1 MHAGIVLA
9 DAALAWLLITF
20 VYGRPAFEVTV
31 ATLAGLL
38 FAAPLNF
45 TAGNLLSLYSPKR
58 VDVSTIGRQRA
69 SQVTVLI
76 SLVVQLVIVA
86 VGVAAFMLARLYNN
100 FWIATLLFLVLAA
113 LSLSVYSVVLK
124 RADTIAIE
132 RREALVSE
140 LCRA

>member
-1 MHAGIVLA
+1 MHAAIVLA
-9 DAALAWLLITF
+9 HATLAWLLIT
-20 VYGRPAFEVTV
+20 VLYGRPSFDVTL

-69 SQVTVLI
+69 SQVTVLL
-76 SLVVQLVIVA
+76 SLVVELVIVV
-86 VGVAAFMLARLYNN
+86 VGVAVFMLAHLYNN
-100 FWIATLLFLVLAA
+100 FWIATLLFLVLAC

>member
-1 MHAGIVLA
+1 MHAAIVLTHA
-9 DAALAWLLITF
+9 TLAWLLINF
-20 VYGRPAFEVTV
+20 LYGRPAFDVTV

-58 VDVSTIGRQRA
+58 IDVSTIGRQRA

-86 VGVAAFMLARLYNN
+86 VGVAVFMLARLYNN

-113 LSLSVYSVVLK
+113 LSLSVYRIALK
-124 RADTIAIE
+124 RSDTIAIE
-132 RREALVSE
+132 RREALISE

>member
-1 MHAGIVLA
+1 
-9 DAALAWLLITF
+9 
-20 VYGRPAFEVTV
+20 V

-58 VDVSTIGRQRA
+58 VEVSAIGRQRA
-69 SQVTVLI
+69 SQVTVLL

-86 VGVAAFMLARLYNN
+86 VGVAAFLLARVFHNY
-100 FWIATLLFLVLAA
+100 WIATLLFLVLAT
-113 LSLSVYSVVLK
+113 LSFSVYSVVLK

>member
-9 DAALAWLLITF
+9 HATLAWLLITF
-20 VYGRPAFEVTV
+20 LYGRPAFDVTV
-31 ATLAGLL
+31 ATLAALL

-76 SLVVQLVIVA
+76 SLVVELVIVV
-86 VGVAAFMLARLYNN
+86 VGVAVFMLAYLYKN
-100 FWIATLLFLVLAA
+100 FWIATLLFLVLAC
-113 LSLSVYSVVLK
+113 LSLSVYRVVLK